1 MAMELLVVGGPSDSW
16 IDAVVAAGKRAMTVA
31 VVEPGQ
37 LIDTSSVRVLV
48 GAPPDLAPL
57 ITDCPQLQWVQ
68 STWAGVD
75 ALMGSVPQNVQVTP
89 LKGVFG
95 QAMSEFVL
103 GWLLALER
111 NIITRANTKH
121 WIPEVEAGVSGKR
134 LGIMGTGTIGSVVAT
149 HAAQFGLEVIG
160 LNSGGQSVPG
170 FVTCYSSDNRLEFAD
185 GLDYLVCLLPGT
197 PETDGIIDTALLT
210 CMNSGAILINAG
222 RGNAVVDVDLIK
234 ALRDETLR
242 YAVLDVF
249 TEEPLPDSH
258 ELWQVPGLFITSHT
272 AAPTPAQAIPEV
284 FARNLELFLLGE
296 PMVDAMCS
304 ERGY

>member
-1 MAMELLVVGGPSDSW
+1 M
-16 IDAVVAAGKRAMTVA
+16 
-31 VVEPGQ
+31 
-37 LIDTSSVRVLV
+37 
-48 GAPPDLAPL
+48 
-57 ITDCPQLQWVQ
+57 
-68 STWAGVD
+68 
-75 ALMGSVPQNVQVTP
+75 
-89 LKGVFG
+89 
-95 QAMSEFVL
+95 
-103 GWLLALER
+103 
-111 NIITRANTKH
+111 
-121 WIPEVEAGVSGKR
+121 
-134 LGIMGTGTIGSVVAT
+134 
-149 HAAQFGLEVIG
+149 
-160 LNSGGQSVPG
+160 
-170 FVTCYSSDNRLEFAD
+170 
-185 GLDYLVCLLPGT
+185 CLLPAT

-296 PMVDAMCS
+296 PMVEAMCS